1 MEETFATYAL
11 NRLREIIDTELNES
25 GGSRDVFVLLGLSD
39 VVATDVYRD
48 SIVDPATFSLD
59 GNGTVFD
66 EEEWFDRIRAALR
79 TKRQF
84 HLMSYQQFVYYTNY
98 APNLARF
105 KERAVIV
112 HDNVRTLFPIP
123 AEAYVEKAGEENMEE
138 RQDAMPLYHSEQVSI
153 EGEAFCSYVTPTE
166 CRMVAFFQD
175 TLPVEP
181 YEGECTEVLEIDEH
195 MYTLDV
201 VLNHA
206 LHDPSKAI
214 LLGVKLA
221 KGILREDEIRRRLDL
236 ANGFLARLGAGK
248 VVLVKEPSLQ
258 DGYVPREE
266 TVALLKRYWGDQA
279 SFRSIRVYRS
289 PGESNALMDISQGEV
304 VDIIIDEYEKSRQ
317 GETLP
322 RDVFITAPTGAGKS
336 LLFQL
341 PAFHVSGCGDVTV
354 VISPLIALMKD
365 QVSAIIRDRGFDKVT
380 FLNSDLNLVDRDR
393 QIGRCK
399 DGEIDIL
406 YMSPELLLSYDISF
420 FIGERRLG
428 LVVIDEAHLITTWG
442 RDFRVDYW
450 HLGNHINKIR
460 KYRGMNF
467 PVVALT
473 ATAIYSGPNDMVV
486 DSMSSLYMHDPHLFL
501 GQVKREDIRFVI
513 NNYDDFDGG
522 YKRHKLEQTAEF
534 IREIDKHHLKTVVY
548 APYTIHVNDIVQS
561 VGDIAVPYYGS
572 LSAERRDHAYSLFRS
587 NQKRIMVCT
596 KAFGMGVD
604 IPDIQV
610 IYHHAPS
617 GLLPDYV
624 QEIGRAARLP
634 GMTGFAALNYNERD
648 KQYSK
653 QLFGMSSIRQWQI
666 REVLKKVYSIYS
678 NGGRKRNMLISAD
691 DFSHIFDDGDD
702 TGTKLKTALMM
713 IEKDYLTRAR
723 YNVLI
728 ARPKQLFVKCYAR
741 TNEYGLSVLE
751 RRYPDS
757 FTVIRSM
764 GDQTVVMLDL
774 DQIWK
779 KDFSNLSFGML
790 KRRFFMGELLGDER
804 AVLVALSRY
813 TLTLSQEF
821 GAVKERF
828 FRFLDSLESVFASMG
843 TSVFT
848 DEEFIEALGRHYP
861 DKAFCKSIARYAL
874 SAFSGRMIS
883 NWEIEQNAF
892 LQRREYEDTTYK
904 VFNQSFR
911 TMFSNMK
918 SILVKMFENT
928 SNKSASRF
936 FSNENDNAITY
947 SRLGSLI
954 ELVGMGTFECQ
965 GGDSP
970 MIFVRLNDPE
980 RIRRDSENPSFKNEL
995 LARTAKRHE
1004 ISCEIFDHFFTSA
1017 FSSEQRWNYIE
1028 DFFLGAT
1035 NEDLFERYP
1044 ETGERNH
1051 VDIVRFIAD
1060 NVEYVQ
1066 QQDGGD
1072 GGEVALAD
1080 FPPRE
1085 GGKYFRD
1092 NLLTIE
1098 GRTMDT
1104 EDWVNKDPVTFDRV
1118 RRQFKLDVAR
1128 DLFAAL
1134 MSKLRIKHPEY
1145 YRDMMGL
1152 KMPIEFKGYDG
1163 PVAASIP
1170 YSNDPVAFYKW
1181 WKKAENQEKVTLSK
1195 GEQMRLFIKVN
1206 EMDSKVLVKKHK
1218 DMIMKKQS

>member
-1 MEETFATYAL
+1 MNELFATYAID
-11 NRLREIIDTELNES
+11 RLQEIIRAELDDT
-25 GGSRDVFVLLGLSD
+25 GGNRNVFVLLGLSD
-39 VVATDVYRD
+39 IVVMDGFKD
-48 SIVDPATFSLD
+48 KIVDPATFSVD
-59 GNGTVFD
+59 GNGTVFNED
-66 EEEWFDRIRAALR
+66 EWFDTIRSELR
-79 TKRQF
+79 KDREF
-84 HLMSYQQFVYYTNY
+84 SIMSYQQFVYYMHY
-98 APNLARF
+98 APNLSGF
-105 KERAVIV
+105 KERVIIV

-123 AEAYVEKAGEENMEE
+123 VDAYVEKTGAENLEE
-138 RQDAMPLYHSEQVSI
+138 RQDSMPLYHSEQVSI
-153 EGEAFCSYVTPTE
+153 EGETYCSYVIPTE
-166 CRMVAFFQD
+166 CRMVGFFRD

-181 YEGECTEVLEIDEH
+181 FEGECTEMLEIDEH
-195 MYTLDV
+195 MHSLDV
-201 VLNHA
+201 ALNHA
-206 LHDPSKAI
+206 LRKPSAGTV
-214 LLGVKLA
+214 LGVKLA
-221 KGILREDEIRRRLDL
+221 KGILREEEIRRRLAL

-248 VVLVKEPSLQ
+248 VVLVKEPSLR

-266 TVALLKRYWGDQA
+266 TLALLKRYWGEEA

-289 PGESNALMDISQGEV
+289 PGESNDLMDISQGEV
-304 VDIIIDEYEKSRQ
+304 VDVIIDEYGKSRCS
-317 GETLP
+317 EKLP
-322 RDVFITAPTGAGKS
+322 RDIFITAPTGAGKS
-336 LLFQL
+336 LLFQI

-365 QVSAIIRDRGFDKVT
+365 QVSAIIRDRHFTKVA
-380 FLNSDLNLVDRDR
+380 FLNSDLTLVDRDR
-393 QIGRCK
+393 LIAQCK
-399 DGEIDIL
+399 EGEIDIL

-486 DSMSSLYMHDPHLFL
+486 DSMSSLYMHDPHLYL
-501 GQVKREDIRFVI
+501 GQVKREDIRFVV
-513 NNYDDFDGG
+513 NNYESFEGG
-522 YKRHKLEQTAEF
+522 YKQHKLQQTADF

-561 VGDIAVPYYGS
+561 VGDIAVPYYGT
-572 LSAERRDHAYSLFRS
+572 LPAEQRDYAYSLFRS
-587 NQKRIMVCT
+587 NEKLVMVCT

-666 REVLKKVYSIYS
+666 REVLKKVYSLYNI
-678 NGGRKRNMLISAD
+678 GGRKRNLLISAD
-691 DFSHIFDDGDD
+691 DFGYIFDDGDD
-702 TGTKLKTALMM
+702 AGTKLKTALMM

-741 TNEYGLSVLE
+741 TNEYGLSVL
-751 RRYPDS
+751 RRKYPDS
-757 FTVIRSM
+757 FTEIRKL
-764 GDQTVVMLDL
+764 GAQTVVMLDL
-774 DQIWK
+774 DEIWK
-779 KDFSNLSFGML
+779 KDFSNMSFGLL
-790 KRRFFMGELLGDER
+790 KRRFFMGELLGDDR
-804 AVLVALSRY
+804 AVLVPLSRY
-813 TLTLSQEF
+813 TLTLNQEF
-821 GAVKERF
+821 GTVKERF
-828 FRFLDSLESVFASMG
+828 FRLLDSLESVFASLG

-848 DEEFIEALGRHYP
+848 DDCFITALEEYYP
-861 DKAFCKSIARYAL
+861 DRAFCRSIARYAL
-874 SAFSGRMIS
+874 SAFSGRMVS

-892 LQRREYEDTTYK
+892 LQRREYEGTTYK
-904 VFNQSFR
+904 VFSQAYR

-918 SILVKMFENT
+918 SILLKMFEDT
-928 SNKSASRF
+928 DRKSASRF
-936 FSNENDNAITY
+936 FSNENDNSITY
-947 SRLGSLI
+947 SRLGSLV
-954 ELVGMGTFECQ
+954 ELIGVGTFECQ

-980 RIRRDSENPSFKNEL
+980 RIRQDSENESFRNEL
-995 LARTAKRHE
+995 LSRTARRHE

-1017 FSSEQRWNYIE
+1017 FTSDQRWDYIE

-1035 NEDLFERYP
+1035 NEDLFEKYP

-1051 VDIVRFIAD
+1051 VDIVRYIVD
-1060 NVEYVQ
+1060 NVEYVRHHGGEP
-1066 QQDGGD
+1066 GGD
-1072 GGEVALAD
+1072 VAMAA

-1085 GGKYFRD
+1085 GGKYFRE

-1098 GRTMDT
+1098 GRTMDA
-1104 EDWVNKDPVTFDRV
+1104 EEWVNRDPVTFDRA
-1118 RRQFKLDVAR
+1118 RRQYRLDIAK
-1128 DLFAAL
+1128 DLFSAL
-1134 MSKLRIKHPEY
+1134 MSKLRIRHPEY
-1145 YRDMMGL
+1145 YKDMMGL
-1152 KMPIEFKGYDG
+1152 KMPIEFKGYSG
-1163 PVAASIP
+1163 LIPASVP

-1195 GEQMRLFIKVN
+1195 VDQVRLFIKVN
-1206 EMDSKVLVKKHK
+1206 EMEPKALLKRHREMVVKN
-1218 DMIMKKQS
+1218 

>member
-1 MEETFATYAL
+1 
-11 NRLREIIDTELNES
+11 
-25 GGSRDVFVLLGLSD
+25 
-39 VVATDVYRD
+39 
-48 SIVDPATFSLD
+48 
-59 GNGTVFD
+59 
-66 EEEWFDRIRAALR
+66 
-79 TKRQF
+79 
-84 HLMSYQQFVYYTNY
+84 
-98 APNLARF
+98 
-105 KERAVIV
+105 
-112 HDNVRTLFPIP
+112 
-123 AEAYVEKAGEENMEE
+123 
-138 RQDAMPLYHSEQVSI
+138 
-153 EGEAFCSYVTPTE
+153 
-166 CRMVAFFQD
+166 
-175 TLPVEP
+175 
-181 YEGECTEVLEIDEH
+181 
-195 MYTLDV
+195 
-201 VLNHA
+201 
-206 LHDPSKAI
+206 
-214 LLGVKLA
+214 
-221 KGILREDEIRRRLDL
+221 
-236 ANGFLARLGAGK
+236 
-248 VVLVKEPSLQ
+248 
-258 DGYVPREE
+258 
-266 TVALLKRYWGDQA
+266 
-279 SFRSIRVYRS
+279 
-289 PGESNALMDISQGEV
+289 
-304 VDIIIDEYEKSRQ
+304 
-317 GETLP
+317 
-322 RDVFITAPTGAGKS
+322 
-336 LLFQL
+336 
-341 PAFHVSGCGDVTV
+341 
-354 VISPLIALMKD
+354 
-365 QVSAIIRDRGFDKVT
+365 
-380 FLNSDLNLVDRDR
+380 
-393 QIGRCK
+393 
-399 DGEIDIL
+399 
-406 YMSPELLLSYDISF
+406 
-420 FIGERRLG
+420 
-428 LVVIDEAHLITTWG
+428 
-442 RDFRVDYW
+442 
-450 HLGNHINKIR
+450 
-460 KYRGMNF
+460 
-467 PVVALT
+467 
-473 ATAIYSGPNDMVV
+473 
-486 DSMSSLYMHDPHLFL
+486 
-501 GQVKREDIRFVI
+501 
-513 NNYDDFDGG
+513 
-522 YKRHKLEQTAEF
+522 
-534 IREIDKHHLKTVVY
+534 
-548 APYTIHVNDIVQS
+548 
-561 VGDIAVPYYGS
+561 
-572 LSAERRDHAYSLFRS
+572 
-587 NQKRIMVCT
+587 
-596 KAFGMGVD
+596 
-604 IPDIQV
+604 
-610 IYHHAPS
+610 
-617 GLLPDYV
+617 
-624 QEIGRAARLP
+624 
-634 GMTGFAALNYNERD
+634 
-648 KQYSK
+648 
-653 QLFGMSSIRQWQI
+653 
-666 REVLKKVYSIYS
+666 
-678 NGGRKRNMLISAD
+678 
-691 DFSHIFDDGDD
+691 
-702 TGTKLKTALMM
+702 
-713 IEKDYLTRAR
+713 
-723 YNVLI
+723 
-728 ARPKQLFVKCYAR
+728 
-741 TNEYGLSVLE
+741 
-751 RRYPDS
+751 
-757 FTVIRSM
+757 M

-790 KRRFFMGELLGDER
+790 KRRFLMGELLGDER

-848 DEEFIEALGRHYP
+848 DEGFIEALGRHYP

-918 SILVKMFENT
+918 SILVKMFGDT
-928 SNKSASRF
+928 GNKSASRF
-936 FSNENDNAITY
+936 FSNEYDNAITY
-947 SRLGSLI
+947 SRLGSLM

-1051 VDIVRFIAD
+1051 VDIVRYIAD
-1060 NVEYVQ
+1060 NVEYVRQ
-1066 QQDGGD
+1066 QGDGTGGD
-1072 GGEVALAD
+1072 VALAD

-1092 NLLTIE
+1092 NMLTIE

-1181 WKKAENQEKVTLSK
+1181 WKKADNQEKVTLSK